1 MHNVQR
7 AGEIRG
13 KTMLFTWTEGPT
25 KGKTYEHVF
34 HQDGTVDF
42 HATNAQ
48 EKSGAAQQ
56 KQAGEKPEYAAVKV
70 ADGVYAVSYLSKPY
84 TLTAVLNFDDHRMVG
99 FASDA
104 KDWYPVKGIFEVIE

>member
-1 MHNVQR
+1 MQNVQR
-7 AGEIRG
+7 ASEIRG
-13 KTMLFTWTEGPT
+13 KTMLFRWTEGPT

-42 HATNAQ
+42 HATDSTK
-48 EKSGAAQQ
+48 EKGGGAR
-56 KQAGEKPEYAAVKV
+56 PEYAAVRV

-84 TLTAVLNFDDHRMVG
+84 TLTAVLNFDDHQMVG

-104 KDWYPVKGIFEVIE
+104 KDWFPVKGTFEVVEE

>member
-1 MHNVQR
+1 MQNVQR
-7 AGEIRG
+7 ASEIRG
-13 KTMLFTWTEGPT
+13 KTMLFTWTDGPT

-42 HATNAQ
+42 HATNA
-48 EKSGAAQQ
+48 ESKGPSKPAGA
-56 KQAGEKPEYAAVKV
+56 KPQYAAIKV
-70 ADGVYAVSYLSKPY
+70 AEGVYAVSYLAQPY

-104 KDWYPVKGIFEVIE
+104 KDWYPVKGTFEVVD